1 MSPERI
7 APEQFGF
14 KNSRPTIASDCYAL
28 GMVVYETISGNVPFH
43 KEADLT
49 VSMKVV
55 VKGEHPPRGAK
66 FTKRLWEMLELCWAP
81 KPNHRPGIEDVL
93 WCLEVVSNSSEPPS
107 PVAEEGTDEEGDDW
121 DSEPG
126 SSGDDPFDPF
136 AADDR
141 VQLSPTVFL
150 QDHHFINQARDPPR
164 RGQGR
169 QTTTDGMSDTPSND
183 TLDGSVKL
191 KAFKPFPPEQVSDSG
206 DVRLAMLSRLLH
218 L

>member
-7 APEQFGF
+7 APGEFGF

-28 GMVVYETISGNVPFH
+28 GMVIYEIISGNVPFH
-43 KEADLT
+43 KDTDLS

-55 VKGEHPPRGAK
+55 AKGERPPRGAK

-81 KPNHRPGIEDVL
+81 KPNHRPGVEDVL

-126 SSGDDPFDPF
+126 SSSDDTFDFF
-136 AADDR
+136 A
-141 VQLSPTVFL
+141 
-150 QDHHFINQARDPPR
+150 
-164 RGQGR
+164 
-169 QTTTDGMSDTPSND
+169 TDDTP
-183 TLDGSVKL
+183 GGPVKGVEENL
-191 KAFKPFPPEQVSDSG
+191 HESDADRGPNPTGARSFKPFSP
-206 DVRLAMLSRLLH
+206 DVRPTVPSRLLYQ
-218 L
+218 